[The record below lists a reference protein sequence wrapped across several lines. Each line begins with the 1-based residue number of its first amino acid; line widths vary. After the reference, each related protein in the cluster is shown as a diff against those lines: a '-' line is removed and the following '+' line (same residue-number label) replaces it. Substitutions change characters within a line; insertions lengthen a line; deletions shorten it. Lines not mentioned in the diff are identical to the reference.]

1 MSLEPN
7 QSPQSAPDWTRFF
20 RDAEGRIVIAQF
32 PNWPLW
38 AWLGATLF
46 EHTLASGDGLALVRL
61 ISFAAIVYWAYLEIV
76 SGVNPFRKY
85 LGGFVLLFVLYSR
98 LSTQF
103 VG

>member
-1 MSLEPN
+1 MSQNPN

-38 AWLGATLF
+38 VWLGATLL
-46 EHTLASGDGLALVRL
+46 EQTLASGAALSLARL
-61 ISFAAIVYWAYLEIV
+61 ISFAAIVYWAYLEID

-98 LSTQF
+98 LSSQL

>member
-7 QSPQSAPDWTRFF
+7 PSPQSAPDWTRFF

-46 EHTLASGDGLALVRL
+46 EHTLASGDGLVLVRL

-76 SGVNPFRKY
+76 SGVNPFRKC
-85 LGGFVLLFVLYSR
+85 LGWFVLLFVLYSR
-98 LSTQF
+98 LCSLLQ
-103 VG
+103 G

>member
-1 MSLEPN
+1 MSFDPN
-7 QSPQSAPDWTRFF
+7 QSPPSAPDWTRFF
-20 RDAEGRIVIAQF
+20 RDVEGRIVIAQF

-46 EHTLASGDGLALVRL
+46 EHTLASGDGLALARL

-85 LGGFVLLFVLYSR
+85 LGGFVLLVVLYSR
-98 LSTQF
+98 LSSLLL
-103 VG
+103 G

>member
-1 MSLEPN
+1 MSLNPN
-7 QSPQSAPDWTRFF
+7 QPPQPTPDWTRFF

-38 AWLGATLF
+38 VWLGATIL
-46 EHTLASGDGLALVRL
+46 EEALASGTGLSLARL

-85 LGGFVLLFVLYSR
+85 LGGFVLLFVLFSR
-98 LSTQF
+98 LSSQF